1 MISEKIIESSKVR
14 SKLCL
19 NNFYTIDKLN
29 RLAEIMIN
37 TPSLKSAISSYKI
50 DEDSLSVQFQVRHSY
65 CKFHNVLFDWYSD
78 ENINTALYNF
88 FKEYKLDII
97 STIGQENIREFYRNL
112 SLHYFFSIYGTN
124 TFVIYFI

>member
-50 DEDSLSVQFQVRHSY
+50 DEDSLSVQFQVRQSY